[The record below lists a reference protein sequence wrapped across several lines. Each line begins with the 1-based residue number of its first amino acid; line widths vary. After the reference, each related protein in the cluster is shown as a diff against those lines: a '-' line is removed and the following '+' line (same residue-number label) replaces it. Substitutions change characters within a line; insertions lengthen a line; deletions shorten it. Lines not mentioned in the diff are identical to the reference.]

1 MILYVSKRFETNMC
15 ARVHLSILKELYGE
29 DQVFIIDLRLGN
41 EIRKDRYIAYGK
53 YKKKADRIIRIA
65 QGNTMYISNSIIKE
79 IIKIIQRDNIELVFL
94 EDSFFGNLTRKIKKK
109 LPAVK
114 VISFYHDIGADLFV
128 QWSRQKKGC
137 INKIECIWSIK
148 QEKVNQKFAD
158 YNIVLNQREAALYE
172 KFYAKKPDYIVPIS
186 SYIPDNTSLPDEK
199 PYCKPKTLLFVGST
213 YYPNIVGIR
222 WFYKNVLPYL
232 SNDIIIN
239 IVGRGLELLREEFVD
254 KRVNVIGTVDDL
266 TWYYRNA
273 DIFIAPIFDGGG
285 MKTKS
290 VEAISFAKCFVGT
303 AESLM
308 GFWEKMDG
316 GVKNSIVF
324 KCNTADEWVAVLN
337 NLVESEIYKF
347 NQKLYDIYIENFS
360 YDATK
365 KEFAKILGM
374 KGH

>member
-128 QWSRQKKGC
+128 QWSRQKEGY
-137 INKIECIWSIK
+137 INKIECSLSIK
-148 QEKVNQKFAD
+148 QERINQKFAD
-158 YNIVLNQREAALYE
+158 YNIVLNRREAALYE
-172 KFYAKKPDYIVPIS
+172 KFYDEKPDYIVPAS
-186 SYIPDNTSLPDEK
+186 SYIPDNTLLPDEK
-199 PYCKPKTLLFVGST
+199 PYNKPKTLLFVGSA
-213 YYPNIVGIR
+213 YYPNIVGMR

-232 SNDIIIN
+232 SKEIVIN
-239 IVGRGLELLREEFVD
+239 IVGRGLEILREEFVD
-254 KRVNVIGTVDDL
+254 SRVNVVGTVDDL
-266 TWYYRNA
+266 TWHYRNA

-290 VEAISFAKCFVGT
+290 LEAISYAKCFVGT
-303 AESLM
+303 SESLT
-308 GFWEKMDG
+308 GFWEMMNDG
-316 GVKNSIVF
+316 IKNHIVF
-324 KCNTADEWVAVLN
+324 NCNTADEWILVIN
-337 NLVESEIYKF
+337 NLIESKIYKF
-347 NQKLYDIYIENFS
+347 NQQLYDVFVENFS
-360 YDATK
+360 YDSAK
-365 KEFAKILGM
+365 KEFIRILEL
-374 KGH
+374 K